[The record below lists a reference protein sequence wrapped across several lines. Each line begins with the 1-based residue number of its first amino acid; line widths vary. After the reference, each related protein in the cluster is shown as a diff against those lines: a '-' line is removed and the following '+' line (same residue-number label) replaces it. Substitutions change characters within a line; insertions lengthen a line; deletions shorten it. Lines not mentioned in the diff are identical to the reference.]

1 MIYFL
6 IVLCIMDI
14 LDQVRLFL
22 INMCCYCSG
31 SGREKKV
38 VDKYELLYSEYE
50 NLHGEG
56 FSNLEIYDIVYCR

>member
-1 MIYFL
+1 
-6 IVLCIMDI
+6 MDI
-14 LDQVRLFL
+14 LYQVRLFL
-22 INMCCYCSG
+22 INMCCSG

-50 NLHGEG
+50 NLHGEV